1 MATSVMPPTGL
12 LAARSYTCKTC
23 ILIFKNRLNL
33 CLQRGTLLVAENHT
47 VLSPGFPDGGTQSG
61 DGLQLRKL
69 VDLIDERNIYT
80 VADAPLLDAPHTAC
94 SFVS

>member
-33 CLQRGTLLVAENHT
+33 RLQCGTLFVA
-47 VLSPGFPDGGTQSG
+47 
-61 DGLQLRKL
+61 
-69 VDLIDERNIYT
+69 
-80 VADAPLLDAPHTAC
+80 
-94 SFVS
+94 